1 MLSEPITKIPLSV
14 PEVSGN
20 EWKYVKECL
29 DTGWISSV
37 GTYVNK
43 FEEMF
48 AELMPGCQ
56 AVACVNGTAALHT
69 AMLILGV
76 KPGEEVICSDVTFI
90 APVNAI
96 RYCGAVPVLIDAVLD
111 SWQLDPALVESF
123 LREDCERRDGGVYNK
138 KSGRRVAAI
147 MPVHILGQPV
157 DMAPLLRL
165 SQEFGIPIVEDS
177 TESLGASYDGIPT
190 GTLGEIGCFSF
201 NGNKLISTGGGGM
214 IVTKN
219 KDFAEKA
226 RYLTQQAKDDP
237 LEFIHNEVGYNY
249 RLTNVAA
256 AIGVAQL
263 ERLSEFLEIKR
274 RIASRYEEGLGDIP
288 NLAFMPKVQ
297 GTVSALWLYTIR
309 LVGQSSRPML
319 QHLDREGIQT
329 RPLWQPIHLS
339 PAYAEYDFLP
349 CPNAETLQR
358 ECLSLPCSVGLK
370 PDEQDRVI
378 QEIRKFFSA

>member
-1 MLSEPITKIPLSV
+1 
-14 PEVSGN
+14 
-20 EWKYVKECL
+20 
-29 DTGWISSV
+29 
-37 GTYVNK
+37 
-43 FEEMF
+43 
-48 AELMPGCQ
+48 
-56 AVACVNGTAALHT
+56 
-69 AMLILGV
+69 
-76 KPGEEVICSDVTFI
+76 
-90 APVNAI
+90 
-96 RYCGAVPVLIDAVLD
+96 
-111 SWQLDPALVESF
+111 
-123 LREDCERRDGGVYNK
+123 
-138 KSGRRVAAI
+138 

-319 QHLDREGIQT
+319 QYLDREGIQT